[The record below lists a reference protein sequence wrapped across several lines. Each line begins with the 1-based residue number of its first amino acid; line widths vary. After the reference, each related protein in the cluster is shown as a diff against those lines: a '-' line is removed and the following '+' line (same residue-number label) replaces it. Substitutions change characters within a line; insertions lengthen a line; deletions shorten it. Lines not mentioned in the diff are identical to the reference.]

1 MSEPDDA
8 AWIAAAGAPRP
19 EEGSADHHG
28 VATATV
34 ESTVQDVNSHEQ
46 ATPISDGDPVSGGQ
60 GGLWVVPEQ
69 SVNGADGGQPAVT
82 GNGGE
87 TVSVASAAGVAGSS
101 SPALRAM
108 RGRDPEPAP

>member
-28 VATATV
+28 VTTATV

-46 ATPISDGDPVSGGQ
+46 ATPISDGDPVPEGQ

-69 SVNGADGGQPAVT
+69 SVNRADGAPAVT

-87 TVSVASAAGVAGSS
+87 TASVASAAGVAGSS
-101 SPALRAM
+101 S
-108 RGRDPEPAP
+108 